1 MSQAPQGP
9 PPQGN
14 AAQGQAAPDQAP
26 LGPAVQGQTPLGRAI
41 PGQAAQGQ
49 APQRRSPQG
58 QSPQGQSPAG
68 FWAQAAADPGR
79 PVLIAPD
86 GEEWTAGRL
95 HAETNRLVHGL
106 RAAGLERGDA
116 FAVVLPN
123 SVEFLTAYLAATQA
137 GFYLVP
143 VNHHLVGPEIAWIVS
158 DSGAKV
164 LIAHER
170 FADTARAAADEA
182 ELPESRRYAVGTV
195 EGFRPYAELLDGQ
208 PESAPGD
215 RTLGWVMNYTSGTTG
230 RPRGIRRP
238 LPGKLPEE
246 SYLGGFLGIFGIRP
260 FDDNVHLVC
269 SPLYHTAVLQFAGAS
284 LHIGHRLVL
293 MDKWTPEE
301 MLRVIDAHRCTHTH
315 MVPTQFHRLLALPE
329 EVRARYDVSSMRHA
343 IHGAAPCPD
352 HVKRAMIEWW
362 GECVE
367 EYYAASEG
375 GGAFATAEDWLK
387 KPGTVGRAWPISELA
402 VFDDDGNRLPPGELG
417 TVYMKMSTGG
427 FSYHKDEG
435 KTRKNRI
442 GDFFTVGDL
451 GLIDEEGYLFLRDR
465 KIDLIISGG
474 VNIYPAE
481 IEAALLTH
489 PAVADAAAFGIPHDD
504 WGEEV
509 KAVVEPAPG
518 FTPGPVL
525 AEEILAHCARRLAGY
540 KRPKSVDFTE
550 TMPRDPNGKLYKRR
564 LREPYWEG
572 RARTV

>member
-1 MSQAPQGP
+1 MTTPAP
-9 PPQGN
+9 
-14 AAQGQAAPDQAP
+14 AP
-26 LGPAVQGQTPLGRAI
+26 T
-41 PGQAAQGQ
+41 
-49 APQRRSPQG
+49 
-58 QSPQGQSPAG
+58 G
-68 FWAQAAADPGR
+68 FWAQATQNPDR
-79 PVLIAPD
+79 TVLVAPN

-95 HAETNRLVHGL
+95 HAEVNRLVHGL
-106 RAAGLERGDA
+106 RAAGLARGDA

-123 SVEFLTAYLAATQA
+123 GVEFFTAYLAASQA

-143 VNHHLVGPEIAWIVS
+143 VNHHLVGPEIAWIVA

-170 FADTARAAADEA
+170 FADAARLAADEA
-182 ELPESRRYAVGTV
+182 GLPATHRYVIGDPESCD
-195 EGFRPYAELLDGQ
+195 GFRPYPELLEGQ
-208 PESAPGD
+208 SPSPPED

-238 LPGKLPEE
+238 LPGKPPEE
-246 SYLGGFLGIFGIRP
+246 AYLGGFLGIFGIRP
-260 FDDNVHLVC
+260 FDGNVHLVC

-293 MDKWTPEE
+293 MEKWTPEE
-301 MLRVIDAHRCTHTH
+301 MLRLIDRHRCTHTH

-352 HVKRAMIEWW
+352 HVKRAMIAWW
-362 GECVE
+362 GHSVE

-402 VFDDDGNRLPPGELG
+402 VFDDDGSRLPPGELG
-417 TVYMKMSTGG
+417 TVYMKMTTGG
-427 FSYHKDEG
+427 FSYHKDEA

-451 GLIDEEGYLFLRDR
+451 GCLDEDGYLFLRDR
-465 KIDLIISGG
+465 KIDMIISGG

-481 IEAALLTH
+481 IESVLLGH

-518 FTPGPVL
+518 HAPDASL
-525 AEEILAHCARRLAGY
+525 AADVLAHCERQLAGY
-540 KRPKSVDFTE
+540 KRPKSVDFIE
-550 TMPRDPNGKLYKRR
+550 EMPRDPNGKLYKRR
-564 LREPYWEG
+564 LRDPYWEG
-572 RARTV
+572 RTRNV